1 MGIQKNFVVKNGLEV
16 NTNLI
21 VADAEVNRVGIAI
34 TAPVYTLHV
43 YGGIGATTANITENT
58 IVNNIEIDGR
68 ITAGSSLGAAGQYL
82 VSTGAGVSWTNPPAL
97 RTTTSVTAD
106 IGDVTFN
113 VSYRVGLL
121 DVFVNGVRLTEDE
134 FTAND
139 SATVTLLDPCFGGET
154 VEFVSYSPSALI
166 AGTGI
171 EGLTILEEGSPV
183 GSPSQVSSINF
194 VGSAVTAVGSGL
206 GVTVYI
212 SGSTGGSSVNYWQST
227 SSGINTISNVGLGT
241 TNPRFFLEVGPVGYS
256 GTSLLVN
263 GNARVTGILT
273 IGTSSITLNG
283 ATNVVNVGSG
293 ITISGDT
300 STINV
305 GSGIT
310 ISGDTSTINVGSGV
324 TIVGNTSTI
333 NVGSGITISGNTS
346 TINVGS
352 GVTIVGDTGT
362 IKVSSLEIKGEVL
375 SGAGVTSVT
384 AGSGIAVS
392 KNGGNVQIST
402 TDEWTSSL
410 TNDSTN
416 TNLNV
421 GIGTDYPQAKLD
433 VRGNVSVSG
442 IITAT
447 GGFIS
452 VGNTTPILISLSANK
467 LTFTAVGIGSTTFT
481 LF

>member
-293 ITISGDT
+293 ITISG
-300 STINV
+300 
-305 GSGIT
+305 
-310 ISGDTSTINVGSGV
+310 
-324 TIVGNTSTI
+324 
-333 NVGSGITISGNTS
+333 NTS

-384 AGSGIAVS
+384 AGLGIAVS